1 MVTQRQSRSV
11 YGLNSAYAA
20 QDIEKAIQ
28 VLEQPMSAVIR
39 LQNRRKRYWLLKYL
53 EKRIGQKEEAIVLTK
68 RKGACLALM
77 TEYMIE
83 CVLPAST
90 GVNLK
95 PEDLI
100 QVTIQHVDARKDIL
114 TAYVG

>member
-1 MVTQRQSRSV
+1 
-11 YGLNSAYAA
+11 
-20 QDIEKAIQ
+20 
-28 VLEQPMSAVIR
+28 
-39 LQNRRKRYWLLKYL
+39 
-53 EKRIGQKEEAIVLTK
+53 VLTK

-83 CVLPAST
+83 CVLPTST

-114 TAYVG
+114 TVYVG